1 MLKFIPLLTA
11 AILALPVP
19 MLAQDAGAV
28 LRIIEAQDQI
38 VRIQAKTRHTTV
50 IVLPASEDI
59 LDFVVGDSEYWHLTG
74 AANLAFLKPI
84 AEGVTTNVA
93 LVCAS
98 GRIYSF
104 LVTEGSAGE
113 PHLIV
118 RVEHPQ
124 IDDPRISP
132 GVNTPAFV
140 RRSQVTAYQEMAE
153 TAMKTVATVQEEAEV
168 RVAEAKALAEGET
181 EAFRSDYPTRLNFP
195 YRLEDKAIKW
205 PFLVEGMWNDGQFT
219 YLRSNAQE
227 TPALYEEKDGKPA
240 LVAYDLEE
248 DGLYIAR
255 HVLGN
260 GWLQIGKE
268 KAKWRFTAPRGE
280 AVSSG
285 WKRLY
290 PKPAGSL
297 PGGIVTQWGV
307 ALITVL
313 ILIFVALWLAS
324 GGTEQA
330 EIDSIGGEVT
340 GPARNFAGQM
350 AAQVEAEALRAETR
364 RAAAA
369 RTLQAQQR
377 QEARGAA
384 TGAIGGGELTMDE
397 ALLLAGPSPETGRAY
412 TTEEFELRERLRLEA
427 LERRSRSLRSSP
439 VAQTYR
445 QLDRARSPAEAG
457 AEPGPVEAIRA
468 EGAAALAQALGTF
481 EGATTGLEDEI
492 AAEAESDQAF
502 LRALTGAQ
510 QGGGPGAGAA
520 AAPHSLGFPGAAAQP
535 SRDYANPSR
544 LEGGDDP
551 PGWERIY
558 EGSFLEAVL
567 VTQLSGDFP
576 GPVLAQVAVPFYS
589 ADRQRVL
596 VPRGARVI
604 GTASAVIGQDQERLA
619 VSFHRLIYPDG
630 RWVTL
635 DFHGLNQVGE
645 GALKDRVN
653 RHYFSMFAAVG
664 AVGIIS
670 GLTLQNSNP
679 YGGGAQ
685 AFRAGAGQGL
695 GQAAE
700 QILQRFLNRL
710 PTLTIRAGHRLRIWF
725 TSDVLVPRNLK
736 GE

>member
-1 MLKFIPLLTA
+1 M
-11 AILALPVP
+11 
-19 MLAQDAGAV
+19 
-28 LRIIEAQDQI
+28 
-38 VRIQAKTRHTTV
+38 
-50 IVLPASEDI
+50 
-59 LDFVVGDSEYWHLTG
+59 
-74 AANLAFLKPI
+74 
-84 AEGVTTNVA
+84 
-93 LVCAS
+93 
-98 GRIYSF
+98 
-104 LVTEGSAGE
+104 
-113 PHLIV
+113 
-118 RVEHPQ
+118 
-124 IDDPRISP
+124 
-132 GVNTPAFV
+132 
-140 RRSQVTAYQEMAE
+140 
-153 TAMKTVATVQEEAEV
+153 
-168 RVAEAKALAEGET
+168 
-181 EAFRSDYPTRLNFP
+181 
-195 YRLEDKAIKW
+195 
-205 PFLVEGMWNDGQFT
+205 
-219 YLRSNAQE
+219 
-227 TPALYEEKDGKPA
+227 
-240 LVAYDLEE
+240 
-248 DGLYIAR
+248 
-255 HVLGN
+255 
-260 GWLQIGKE
+260 
-268 KAKWRFTAPRGE
+268 
-280 AVSSG
+280 SSG

-313 ILIFVALWLAS
+313 ILIFVALWLAT
-324 GGTEQA
+324 GGTEPA

-364 RAAAA
+364 RAAAE
-369 RTLQAQQR
+369 RTLQAEQR
-377 QEARGAA
+377 QEAQASA
-384 TGAIGGGELTMDE
+384 TGAIGGGQVTMDE

-412 TTEEFELRERLRLEA
+412 TEQEFELRERLRLEA

-445 QLDRARSPAEAG
+445 QFDRASSPAEAG

-468 EGAAALAQALGTF
+468 EGAAALAEALGTF

-492 AAEAESDQAF
+492 AAESEADQAF

-510 QGGGPGAGAA
+510 QGGGAA
-520 AAPHSLGFPGAAAQP
+520 QGVPSGPAAPPTPAPNSLGFPGAAAQP
-535 SRDYANPSR
+535 ARDYANPSR
-544 LEGGDDP
+544 LEGGEDP

-576 GPVLAQVAVPFYS
+576 GPVLAQVATPFYS
-589 ADRQRVL
+589 ADRQRIL

-604 GTASAVIGQDQERLA
+604 GTASAVQGQDQERLA
-619 VSFHRLIYPDG
+619 VAFHRLIYPDG

-645 GALKDRVN
+645 GALKDQVN